1 MGGDGVGRRGWV
13 LSLYREAGEAGGC
26 WRVPPRV
33 EGWGGRPDPVRA
45 AEEASRRARGM
56 IRRYCAA
63 NRLNRLGTLTYAGEG
78 CHDPLAVRLDAG
90 GFFRRLRG
98 ALGGEAFPYLW
109 VPEWHPGGHGLHLH
123 FAVGRYVKQSLIRDV
138 WGKGIV
144 HIKLLGDLPVGSGS
158 LEEARLAARYLG
170 KYAGKALDGDRPA
183 GLHRY
188 EVGRGFKPQPV
199 AVEGRTVEDVIGQ
212 ASGLMGGQPSRVW
225 HSSRADGWAGPPACW
240 VQWSG

>member
-1 MGGDGVGRRGWV
+1 
-13 LSLYREAGEAGGC
+13 
-26 WRVPPRV
+26 
-33 EGWGGRPDPVRA
+33 
-45 AEEASRRARGM
+45 M

-78 CHDPLAVRLDAG
+78 CHDPAAVRVDAG

-98 ALGGEAFPYLW
+98 ELGGAGFPYLW

-138 WGKGIV
+138 WGQGIV
-144 HIKLLGDLPVGSGS
+144 HIKLLGDLPVGSAS

-188 EVGRGFKPQPV
+188 EVGQGFKPQPLPL
-199 AVEGRTVEDVIGQ
+199 AGRTVEDVIGQ
-212 ASGLMGGQPSRVW
+212 ASELMGAEPSQVW
-225 HSSRADGWAGPPACW
+225 RSSRTDGWQGPPACRVMW
-240 VQWSG
+240 DG